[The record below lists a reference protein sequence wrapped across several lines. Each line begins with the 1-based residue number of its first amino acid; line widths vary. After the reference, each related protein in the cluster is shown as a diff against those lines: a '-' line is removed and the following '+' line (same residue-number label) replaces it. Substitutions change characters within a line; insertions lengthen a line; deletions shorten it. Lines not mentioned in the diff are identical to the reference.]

1 MPNTQVRK
9 LPKPKSSAR
18 SPCSI
23 EKTEREGGERRYTSP
38 LTTYG
43 HSCSFSLYQQ
53 RSMNLSLLLLL
64 LPRGMMMM
72 GREDGGVEGI

>member
-1 MPNTQVRK
+1 MPNTQVRILQK
-9 LPKPKSSAR
+9 SKSSAR

-23 EKTEREGGERRYTSP
+23 EKRERGGERRYKSP

-53 RSMNLSLLLLL
+53 RSMNLLLLLL

>member
-1 MPNTQVRK
+1 MPNTQVRI
-9 LPKPKSSAR
+9 LPKSKFSAR

-23 EKTEREGGERRYTSP
+23 EKTVREGERRYTSP